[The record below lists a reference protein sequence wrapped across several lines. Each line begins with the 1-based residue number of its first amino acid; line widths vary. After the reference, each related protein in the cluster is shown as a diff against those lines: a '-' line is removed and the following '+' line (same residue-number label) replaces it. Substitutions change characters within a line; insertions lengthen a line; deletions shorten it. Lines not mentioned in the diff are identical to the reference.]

1 MVEERVWRR
10 ASSFVT
16 RLAASRRANSRLPRS
31 GVSPFPRP
39 EWWRIGGF
47 RRLER
52 FRQRRQLGFPDV
64 SPRGGTSCLVFSPQK
79 RGKSM
84 IFDRFPGQRGGEE
97 ERGRLIPGRGPS
109 RCGGMNYIERP
120 LAEKFSGSHS
130 RENSSQGCSFEVA
143 PTDRRRMMENK
154 WKFFQGIYIGPA
166 RLTFPSL
173 SHPKARKFVSS

>member
-84 IFDRFPGQRGGEE
+84 IFDRFPGQRGGG
-97 ERGRLIPGRGPS
+97 RGGIVLSRGRGPS
-109 RCGGMNYIERP
+109 RCGGMNYIERRWRKSFQ
-120 LAEKFSGSHS
+120 AAT
-130 RENSSQGCSFEVA
+130 RERTRVEA
-143 PTDRRRMMENK
+143 
-154 WKFFQGIYIGPA
+154 A
-166 RLTFPSL
+166 RLKLRPL
-173 SHPKARKFVSS
+173 IDGG